1 MIYAFEEIGPDL
13 QRPPMAARRAL
24 LGAGVSVPL
33 ETWQSLPIETRRG
46 LVEEGT
52 RDVINDVNVK
62 SAVSP
67 VMKRIR
73 FVGLVKDPPVDTIPT
88 AVNDALRSFHPLTV
102 DEWRRLRP
110 LDRYVLVA
118 LAGNSR
124 LLWRA
129 MEELSGDQ
137 LSSVKL
143 RPWVGPLARA
153 EVKMNIQALSELSG
167 GLLLDGKA
175 LILARTA
182 GVRAAR
188 HAHEILDGYS
198 EKYAGPVEL
207 DSRIDLQD
215 GACILQAHVSTTDGE
230 FFAAASVFAVAT
242 AAAAL
247 RDVVSSRDP
256 KATIEH
262 VTLREEAWSV
272 GSAAFGDEATIA
284 MSAKAYFASRPG
296 GPSLEPSFSMAQP
309 PPGAPEPKRGAV
321 SANDAPPAAGFPG
334 WVVAVMALGT
344 ILSLAAAAAA
354 LLRR

>member
-13 QRPPMAARRAL
+13 PRPPMAARRAL
-24 LGAGVSVPL
+24 LGAGVSMPL
-33 ETWQSLPIETRRG
+33 DTWQTLPIEIRRG

-52 RDVINDVNVK
+52 RDVISDVNVK
-62 SAVSP
+62 NAVSP
-67 VMKRIR
+67 VLKRIR
-73 FVGLVKDPPVDTIPT
+73 FMGPVKDPPLDVIPT
-88 AVNDALRSFHPLTV
+88 PVNDALRNFRPLIV

-118 LAGNSR
+118 LVGNSR

-129 MEELSGDQ
+129 LEELAGGQ

-143 RPWVGPLARA
+143 RPWIGPLARA
-153 EVKMNIQALSELSG
+153 EVKMNMQALSELSG
-167 GLLLDGKA
+167 GLLMGGKA
-175 LILARTA
+175 LVLARTA

-188 HAHEILDGYS
+188 HAHEILDGYA

-207 DSRIDLQD
+207 DSRIDLQE
-215 GACILQAHVSTTDGE
+215 GACVFQAHVSTADGE
-230 FFAAASVFAVAT
+230 FFGAASVFAVAT

-247 RDVVSSRDP
+247 RDAVSSRDP

-272 GSAAFGDEATIA
+272 GSAAFGDEATVA
-284 MSAKAYFASRPG
+284 MSAKAYYAAKGGGAPAPEASLAMAP
-296 GPSLEPSFSMAQP
+296 PS
-309 PPGAPEPKRGAV
+309 APEPL
-321 SANDAPPAAGFPG
+321 PAATGRREAAPTTGFPG
-334 WVVAVMALGT
+334 WIVAVMALAT
-344 ILSLAAAAAA
+344 LLSLAAAAAA